1 MNNYWIGA
9 ALLATLAAVYFAPDP
24 DADSDAV
31 SMPVRAA
38 SSGSSAGA
46 RAGAASVGTAADAR
60 LAGSRFDLRIQARDE
75 EGEPANLFG
84 TAPAAA
90 AALPTPV
97 ASAKVQK
104 VKSGPPPPPPR
115 PQAPPLPFQFRG
127 RWVDEG
133 KVAYFLQYQQRNLV
147 LQPGDIVDQTWKLEQ
162 VSAGQLTFVYLP
174 LNQKQSLAA
183 GEVN

>member
-1 MNNYWIGA
+1 MNKYWIGA

-38 SSGSSAGA
+38 SSGSSADA
-46 RAGAASVGTAADAR
+46 KAVAAGDAR
-60 LAGSRFDLRIQARDE
+60 VVGSTFDLRIQPRDE
-75 EGEPANLFG
+75 DGELANLFG

-90 AALPTPV
+90 AALPTPLV
-97 ASAKVQK
+97 SAKVQK